1 MYRYGD
7 ALNDIESLAD
17 RLQALPDPVRLRLMQ
32 MLPCGEAPCE
42 ICVCD
47 LAEQLGVSQPNASY
61 HLKVLR
67 SAGLIQCQR
76 RGGYAFYHVDREL
89 LQGTLSHMDNQ
100 LLSRKPQDQEEDA

>member
-1 MYRYGD
+1 VSD
-7 ALNDIESLAD
+7 VESLAD
-17 RLQALPDPVRLRLMQ
+17 RLQALSDPVRLRLMQ

-47 LAEQLGVSQPNASY
+47 LAEQLGVSQPNASH

-76 RGGYAFYHVDREL
+76 RGGYAFYHVDREVV
-89 LQGTLSHMDNQ
+89 QGTLSQMDSQ
-100 LLSRKPQDQEEDA
+100 LLSNAAEENV